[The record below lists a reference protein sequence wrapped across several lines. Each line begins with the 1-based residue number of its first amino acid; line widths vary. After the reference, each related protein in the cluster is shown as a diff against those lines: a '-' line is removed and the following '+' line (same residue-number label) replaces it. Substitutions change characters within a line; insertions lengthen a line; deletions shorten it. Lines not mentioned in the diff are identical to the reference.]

1 MVEPSPEMSLMPLT
15 LDQIEIEALKLPIEE
30 RADLAQRLFA
40 SLEGEETPEDLAEVE
55 QAWLTEAEHRYQRYL
70 MGDTQ
75 PVPAADAI
83 ARVRSQLRD
92 R

>member
-1 MVEPSPEMSLMPLT
+1 MPPMPLT
-15 LDQIEIEALKLPIEE
+15 LDQIETEALKLPIEE

-40 SLEGEETPEDLAEVE
+40 SLEGEETSEDLAEVE
-55 QAWLTEAEHRYQRYL
+55 QAWLEEAERRYHRYLTRE
-70 MGDTQ
+70 TQ

-83 ARVRSQLRD
+83 ARVRSRLHD